1 MKRGRDLDA
10 TLALASEIASQR
22 GAARPASGDFLA
34 ACGHADS
41 ALRLLGDDRVRA
53 QAARTALMLG
63 DDAEALIGAEDDALR
78 VAEELGAPE
87 AHAGH
92 LLAALVK
99 NPEAHTRAA
108 LRDAGCDVPAIQA
121 RLVRETVL
129 PRRRSTGAF
138 AATADP
144 ARRPSQAPPVGRLRT
159 PDPTATADTPNPAA
173 RRVRQGLVAE
183 PTTVRPRRPTRPPV
197 EDAPSPTSAA
207 GVAPAIEPRSAI
219 SPLRAVAPRST
230 REAPRDLLVGRAR
243 EVERVLDALGK
254 RETPLPCLVGEPG
267 VGKTTLG
274 LGVAA
279 SLGKPLVRVD
289 LRAERPATLAEDV
302 AARASE
308 VVYFLDG
315 IEAAAGDAALL
326 ALLARADV
334 PCLLSA
340 TPAGLR
346 ALFEAQPALE
356 RRLEV
361 IVVPEPDEALLAQI
375 LAKHAALLAQHHGV
389 RFDPGSVAAATR
401 LGPRHLAQRVL
412 PDKAIALLDLA
423 GARAHRRGD
432 RTCTAEHV
440 VALIADATGVPSPR
454 LLMDDGERLLRLEA
468 DLGEH
473 VVGHDD
479 AHRRI
484 AEIVR
489 RNYAGFRG
497 RRPIGTFLFLG
508 PMGVGKT
515 EMAKALA
522 KTLMGDERALV
533 RLDMSE
539 YAESHAVA
547 RLVGAPPGYVGH
559 EEGGQLT
566 DALRA
571 RPYRVVLLDEI
582 ERAHRDVQEL
592 LLQVLDEARLT
603 DGRGRTVDFSNA
615 VVVMTSNLGAEE
627 PDPACAIDVA
637 KRAMPIELWNR
648 IDEPLA
654 FAPLE
659 RAQVAE
665 VARRLAR
672 RASAQL
678 EAERGIAFS
687 LTEDAITFLLGAGG
701 YDRELGARPM
711 RGALARLVEAEIADR
726 ILRGELVRGARVTV
740 GARAGELVFDAITAR
755 PPARAAR

>member
-10 TLALASEIASQR
+10 TLALAAELAAQR
-22 GAARPASGDFLA
+22 GAARPWSGDFLA
-34 ACGHADS
+34 ACGHAES
-41 ALRLLGDDRVRA
+41 ALRLLGDDRVRSH
-53 QAARTALMLG
+53 AAKAALALG
-63 DDAEALIGAEDDALR
+63 EDAEALMGIEGDALR
-78 VAEELGAPE
+78 VAEELGAAE
-87 AHAGH
+87 ANAGH

-99 NPEAHTRAA
+99 NAEAHARSA
-108 LRDAGCDVPAIQA
+108 LREAGCDVPAISA

-129 PRRRSTGAF
+129 PRRRATGAF
-138 AATADP
+138 PVAPDP
-144 ARRPSQAPPVGRLRT
+144 TRRASTPPPVGRLRT
-159 PDPTATADTPNPAA
+159 PDPTAPTDTPTSAA

-183 PTTVRPRRPTRPPV
+183 PGASRPRRPTRPPV
-197 EDAPSPTSAA
+197 ESALA
-207 GVAPAIEPRSAI
+207 LRPLVEVAPPI
-219 SPLRAVAPRST
+219 SPVTALARAST
-230 REAPRDLLVGRAR
+230 RELLVGRAR
-243 EVERVLDALGK
+243 ELERVLDALGK

-267 VGKTTLG
+267 VGKTTVGLG
-274 LGVAA
+274 LSAA
-279 SLGKPLVRVD
+279 LGRPLVRVD
-289 LRAERPATLAEDV
+289 LRAERPPTLAEDV
-302 AARASE
+302 AARARE

-315 IEAAAGDAALL
+315 IEAAAGDASLL
-326 ALLARADV
+326 ALLARAEV

-361 IVVPEPDEALLAQI
+361 IVVAEPDEALLSEI
-375 LAKHAALLAQHHGV
+375 LARHAGLLAQHHGV
-389 RFDPGSVAAATR
+389 RFDPGAIAAAAR

-432 RTCTAEHV
+432 RICTAEHV

-473 VVGHDD
+473 VVGHDE
-479 AHRRI
+479 ARRRI

-508 PMGVGKT
+508 PTGVGKT
-515 EMAKALA
+515 ELAKALA
-522 KTLMGDERALV
+522 TTLMGEERALV

-559 EEGGQLT
+559 EDGGQLT

-615 VVVMTSNLGAEE
+615 VVIMTSNLGAQER
-627 PDPACAIDVA
+627 DPACAIEVA

-659 RAQVAE
+659 RPQVAE

-678 EAERGIAFS
+678 ESERGIGFS
-687 LTEDAITFLLGAGG
+687 LTEDAVTFLLGAGG

-711 RGALARLVEAEIADR
+711 RGALARLVEAELADR
-726 ILRGELVRGARVTV
+726 ILRGEITRGARVTV
-740 GARAGELVFDAITAR
+740 GVRAGELVFDAALAR
-755 PPARAAR
+755 GPARAAR